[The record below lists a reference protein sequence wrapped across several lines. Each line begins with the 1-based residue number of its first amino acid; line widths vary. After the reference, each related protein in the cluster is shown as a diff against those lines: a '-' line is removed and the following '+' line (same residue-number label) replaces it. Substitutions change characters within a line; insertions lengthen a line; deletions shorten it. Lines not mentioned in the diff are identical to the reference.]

1 LNIDPDAIV
10 EDAVRRSQIA
20 TDVPGY
26 IPGPGSIFVFE
37 RSLIPRWTDAGFFPY
52 SESPARP
59 GDDSKRSADYHM
71 KVGKYDSVMYHGC
84 SSDRL
89 RLGKL

>member
-1 LNIDPDAIV
+1 MNIDPDAIV
-10 EDAVRRSQIA
+10 EDAVRRNQIA

-52 SESPARP
+52 SESDPHFALEMIPR
-59 GDDSKRSADYHM
+59 D
-71 KVGKYDSVMYHGC
+71 
-84 SSDRL
+84 
-89 RLGKL
+89 LGAIKITI